1 MTEVQPLLFNAVF
14 KYHNIKDVTLRDLD
28 RDFYTEA
35 QNDLVRLIRF
45 LLPVAA
51 KQMGYQLSP
60 YPTLPFW
67 AGVVVWRYVLWYY
80 NAPEIPVCLCEL
92 TANVKLKAIFNEAR
106 LNVNKINKIV
116 LQTLNDIIDSI
127 TAGKI
132 VCISNKLNPL

>member
-1 MTEVQPLLFNAVF
+1 MTEAQPLLFNTVY
-14 KYHNIKDVTLRDLD
+14 KYHNIKDVPLQDLD
-28 RDFYTEA
+28 RRDFYTEA
-35 QNDLVRLIRF
+35 QNDLVQLIRF

-92 TANVKLKAIFNEAR
+92 TGNVKLKAIFNR
-106 LNVNKINKIV
+106 DVVIHKKNR
-116 LQTLNDIIDSI
+116 II
-127 TAGKI
+127 G
-132 VCISNKLNPL
+132 